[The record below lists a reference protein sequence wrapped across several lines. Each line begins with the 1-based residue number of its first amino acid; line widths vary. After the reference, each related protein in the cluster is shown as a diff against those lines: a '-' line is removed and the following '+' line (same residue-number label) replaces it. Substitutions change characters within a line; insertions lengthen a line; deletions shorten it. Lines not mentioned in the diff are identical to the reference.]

1 MNSDRNLLWL
11 RRKGGGGG
19 CCWIRQ
25 GPLPA
30 GLELQGGEESNSR
43 QEEEQC
49 KGPRTVTASAWQ
61 SGVSE
66 SAPARPCRRHQR
78 QEAGSPPGADAAP
91 GAARSLTLSPELRQ
105 PGGLRRVSEGLET
118 GRGKRDRLVTRP
130 S

>member
-61 SGVSE
+61 SGGLGVCPGQALP
-66 SAPARPCRRHQR
+66 SAPAPR
-78 QEAGSPPGADAAP
+78 G
-91 GAARSLTLSPELRQ
+91 RQ
-105 PGGLRRVSEGLET
+105 PARRR
-118 GRGKRDRLVTRP
+118 RGARCSQEP
-130 S
+130 HAQP